1 MRRRSL
7 LSISLLL
14 AAAPV
19 LAWLWPAPHALAAPA
34 QSAPPARL
42 ALVIGNAAYSGAPLA
57 NTRADAALIAGALRR
72 SGFSV
77 TEANDLGRSAMFDAV
92 RQFSAAVPAGATAL
106 VYYAGHGMQ
115 IGGTNYLVPVDMAPT
130 SEAAVALR
138 AFPLSALHER
148 LALSRAA
155 VNLVILD
162 ACRNNP
168 FLPVPAVRMRSF
180 GALGLGAEPAPRGTL
195 VAYSTAPGQLAED
208 GSGRRH
214 SIYSETLAGL
224 IEQQGLPAER
234 LFRTL
239 ADQVRR
245 RTLEDQQPWYE
256 SSLVGDFYFRPP
268 PGLQQAPAAMPAVP
282 APPQATG
289 KRYRSGGSIGSEGD
303 AAWYRN
309 LDEQG
314 WNKLDYELQQRANRA
329 DAATLAQLEA
339 QAARGN
345 VVAMTVLARA
355 AQQCPR
361 GGAAPCTV
369 PARAR
374 RWLQQAA
381 GLGFAVAQTELGEM
395 LYTGRGMPMD
405 KAAARRWLEL
415 AAENRYPRA
424 RLDLAQFALEQGGNP
439 AELGRAAESIL
450 RSLTLPAP
458 AGGTQR

>member
-1 MRRRSL
+1 MRRRTA
-7 LSISLLL
+7 LLL
-14 AAAPV
+14 ALALALAWPVHPV
-19 LAWLWPAPHALAAPA
+19 LAAQA

-115 IGGTNYLVPVDMAPT
+115 IGGNNYLVPVDMTPT

-180 GALGLGAEPAPRGTL
+180 GALGLGAAPAPRGTL

-268 PGLQQAPAAMPAVP
+268 PGLQQAPAAMPA
-282 APPQATG
+282 ASAQPQTPG

-314 WNKLDYELQQRANRA
+314 WNKLDYELEQRAA
-329 DAATLAQLEA
+329 QAGAAALAQLEA

-355 AQQCPR
+355 ARQCPR
-361 GGAAPCTV
+361 GPAAPCSAL

-458 AGGTQR
+458 AGGAQR